1 MKNPIIWLLLGL
13 AGWLGF
19 SRYLQQR
26 SCGCGTLAA
35 VSGAATTTGASA
47 ALSTP
52 VAAASSILIADGSQ
66 LNVGFKDNLLF
77 ATNGYEYKKP
87 LSAKLNTVFQQTADY
102 LKTNPTRAMKI
113 TGIYAASEKNTSV
126 YENLGL
132 GRANNVKTIFT
143 GLGVPATQIMTD
155 AYMQPDLSLAKNQVV
170 GGASY
175 SFSTLD
181 VKKPESDTRL
191 LAIEKR
197 IKVAPMVLYFETGKD
212 VLQISDQQRKDFAD
226 IQYYV
231 ERKSDTKLVVSGHTD
246 NRGAAEKN
254 KTLSKGRADFVQKQ
268 LGQSGFNLKQIS
280 TSGFGPEKP
289 IASNE
294 EDAGRAKN
302 RRVEISIQ

>member
-19 SRYLQQR
+19 SRYLQKR

-35 VSGAATTTGASA
+35 ATTGASA
-47 ALSTP
+47 ALATP
-52 VAAASSILIADGSQ
+52 VAAASSILIADGDK
-66 LNVGFKDNLLF
+66 LNAGFNENLTF
-77 ATNGYEYKKP
+77 ATNGYEYKQP
-87 LSAKLNTVFQQTADY
+87 LSAKLNAVFQQTADY
-102 LKTNPTRAMKI
+102 LKANPTRGLKI
-113 TGIYAASEKNTSV
+113 TGIYASSEKNTSV

-143 GLGVPATQIMTD
+143 TLGVPATQIMTD
-155 AYMQPDLSLAKNQVV
+155 AYLQPDLSLANNQVV
-170 GGASY
+170 GGATY
-175 SFSTLD
+175 SFSTLNA
-181 VKKPESDTRL
+181 KKPEADERL

-212 VLQISDQQRKDFAD
+212 VLQITDQQRKDFAD

-231 ERKSDTKLVVSGHTD
+231 ERKPEVQLLVSGHTD

-254 KTLSKGRADFVQKQ
+254 KVLSKGRADFVQKQ
-268 LGQSGFNLKQIS
+268 LGARGFNLKQIS
-280 TSGFGPEKP
+280 TSGFGQDKP
-289 IASNE
+289 IAPNND
-294 EDAGRAKN
+294 DAGRAKN

>member
-19 SRYLQQR
+19 SRYLQMR

-35 VSGAATTTGASA
+35 GAATTTGASA
-47 ALSTP
+47 ALATP
-52 VAAASSILIADGSQ
+52 VAAASSILIADGSK

-77 ATNGYEYKKP
+77 STNGYEYKQP
-87 LSAKLNTVFQQTADY
+87 LSAKLNAVFQQTADY
-102 LKTNPTRAMKI
+102 LKGNPTRAMKI
-113 TGIYAASEKNTSV
+113 TGIYANSEKNTSV

-143 GLGVPATQIMTD
+143 ALGVPATQIMTD
-155 AYMQPDLSLAKNQVV
+155 AYMQPDLSLANNEVV
-170 GGASY
+170 GGATY
-175 SFSTLD
+175 SFSTLET
-181 VKKPESDTRL
+181 KKPEADARL
-191 LAIEKR
+191 MSIEKR

-231 ERKSDTKLVVSGHTD
+231 ERKPETKLVVSGHTD

-254 KTLSKGRADFVQKQ
+254 KLLSKGRADFVQKQ
-268 LGQSGFNLKQIS
+268 LGKSGFDLRQIS
-280 TSGFGPEKP
+280 TTGFGQEKP
-289 IASNE
+289 IAPNE
-294 EDAGRAKN
+294 AENGRAKN